1 MNTGTEIKGQESLV
15 PEPVRHAT
23 ALLQHSGTASPV
35 HGEGL
40 LTRDGTRRKAFPVN
54 RNQPLGS
61 IKQGTGGRYT
71 ECGMGAGAGDCEVAF
86 AVCF

>member
-40 LTRDGTRRKAFPVN
+40 LTQDGTRRKAFPVN

-61 IKQGTGGRYT
+61 IKQGTGGT
-71 ECGMGAGAGDCEVAF
+71 QSVAW
-86 AVCF
+86 VRGQGIVR